1 MRSHTF
7 SATIEI
13 LEARIAPATFT
24 VLNLHDAGVGSLR
37 QAVHDA
43 NDTAAADTIVF
54 KAGLAGTITLGAATG
69 QMIIEKSLT
78 IKGPGADKV
87 RIDAGNLSRIF
98 DISDGTTAVQRVA
111 ISGLALL
118 NGQSDGG
125 GAIRSTESLALSRMY
140 LQGNE
145 ATGPGGAVCVDTPGK
160 FSMTAS
166 QVFENT
172 TTDNGGGLYVLA
184 SQGIAVSKSVIA
196 NNQADIG
203 GGMYLDAIGPAAQA
217 ALVRIDGTT
226 VSGNRATAGNGGGAF
241 LDNDT
246 AGSSGRVIVSA
257 STFTANSATDS
268 GGGLSLESGHYLL
281 QNLSVASNSAA
292 GRGGGVGDTGSASLT
307 IKGGTFIGNETTQA
321 SAIGGGA
328 LHAAGLGKADI
339 TGALF
344 ASNHSASEGGAIV
357 LGATTVEAKL
367 SGNTISGNSST
378 TTGGALAALS
388 NSGLTVVSGLFA
400 GNRAGTE
407 GGAIFGATTEGIVI
421 KSATFSSNA
430 SLGDGTLAAGDGGA
444 ISVGNDTDLT
454 LTGTKF
460 LQNTAGDNGGAV
472 SVGGTGV
479 LLAKSAIFT
488 DNVATNAGGGIFR
501 SGAGALTIESSK
513 LTANHAATGGGIDS
527 NGSGAFL
534 VKSSRIIGN
543 SAVIADGGGI
553 ELLLSSG
560 NVDIIATVI
569 SQNTAATNGGGIALG
584 TGGLKKI
591 TTSTISSNVAS
602 TGDGGGVFT
611 TTGPALIVTSTKI
624 TGNSA
629 ADQGGGIRN
638 GTGAPGGFTLVG
650 GGVTGNVAALDPN
663 IST

>member
-1 MRSHTF
+1 MRSHT
-7 SATIEI
+7 SSSTIEI

-24 VLNLHDAGVGSLR
+24 VLNLNDAGGGSLR
-37 QAVHDA
+37 QAVLDA

-54 KAGLAGTITLGAATG
+54 KTGLAGTITLGAATG
-69 QMIIEKSLT
+69 QIIIEENLT
-78 IKGPGADKV
+78 IKGPGPDKV

-98 DISDGTTAVQRVA
+98 DITNGTPAVKSVA

-118 NGQSDGG
+118 NGSSDGG

-140 LQGNE
+140 FQGND
-145 ATGPGGAVCVDTPGK
+145 ATGPGGAVCVDTAGK

-166 QVFENT
+166 QVFGNT
-172 TTDNGGGLYVLA
+172 TTNNGGGLFILA
-184 SQGIAVSKSVIA
+184 SQGITVSKSIFA

-203 GGMYLDAIGPAAQA
+203 GGLYLDANGPAARA
-217 ALVRIDGTT
+217 ATVRIDRTT
-226 VSGNRATAGNGGGAF
+226 VSGNRATDGHGGGAF

-246 AGSSGRVIVSA
+246 AGGSGRVIVSA
-257 STFTANSATDS
+257 STFTANNATDS
-268 GGGLSLESGHYLL
+268 GGGLSLESGHYFL
-281 QNLSVASNSAA
+281 QKLSVASNTAA
-292 GRGGGVGDTGSASLT
+292 RLGGGVGDTGSASLT
-307 IKGGTFIGNETTQA
+307 IKGGKFIGNETTQA

-328 LHAAGLGKADI
+328 LHAAGLGKVEIA
-339 TGALF
+339 GALF
-344 ASNHSASEGGAIV
+344 ASNRSASEGGAIV

-367 SGNTISGNSST
+367 SGNTISGNTST

-407 GGAIFGATTEGIVI
+407 GGAIFGGTTEGLVI
-421 KSATFSSNA
+421 QRATFSSNA
-430 SLGDGTLAAGDGGA
+430 SLGDGVVTSGDGGA
-444 ISVGNDTDLT
+444 ISAGNDTDLT

-460 LQNTAGDNGGAV
+460 LQNSAGDNGGAV

-479 LLAKSAIFT
+479 LLAKGAIFT

-501 SGAGALTIESSK
+501 FGSGALTIEKSK
-513 LTANHAATGGGIDS
+513 FTANHAATGGGIDS

-543 SAVIADGGGI
+543 SAVVADGGGI

-569 SQNTAATNGGGIALG
+569 SQNTAATNGGGLALG

-591 TTSTISSNVAS
+591 TKSTISSNVAS

-611 TTGPALIVTSTKI
+611 TTGPALTVTSTKI

-650 GGVTGNVAALDPN
+650 GSVTGNIAALDPD